1 MNTINYHTTAPIVA
15 RLSGFLKSFLVVGVL
30 LLAHTAVAQDD
41 EELSRARVQQ
51 KAAEQE
57 LSHARKSYVE
67 DSLAMAKRIT
77 TLQEMLSEAQK
88 RLDETKAS
96 SDSVAKMTQII
107 INQQK
112 NVEGL
117 KKSLH
122 SNIRLKDSLLSAN
135 SELVR
140 QLDEKNN
147 HLIEKVRQLQE
158 LELRVARNES
168 TYRDSMGNTRVVT
181 TRLEGLIKA
190 QEVNIEAK
198 QREVEYL
205 RRELSMRDTEIFNQK
220 SNYHRVR
227 NDRDHYLQLSD
238 SLRNELMA
246 AQKIVIQK
254 DEELKYTKKRAEEAE
269 AKINAATN
277 KKKKVR
283 VIQGIAMRFYRTP
296 DWYIRPDVITKEVN
310 GETKQEVVYRITNKN
325 SGNVEFDFITGAS
338 VMLWDLT
345 PYFHKGKKDATASQ
359 GQGVNFKRFDQD
371 FTYDLGVYVG
381 FGGSNLFKNFYVGP
395 SFKFMDFFHFTA
407 GANIAEYKVLAGDY
421 NENDILPSGF
431 SIKDQIVDQ
440 WKVTFFFSLSL
451 DLDFLSYI
459 KK

>member
-1 MNTINYHTTAPIVA
+1 MSVFNALKFIALTLVIV
-15 RLSGFLKSFLVVGVL
+15 LSANVAK
-30 LLAHTAVAQDD
+30 AQDD
-41 EELSRARVQQ
+41 NALNDARRQQ
-51 KAAEQE
+51 QQAAREAQE
-57 LSHARKSYVE
+57 ARRNYAE
-67 DSLAMAKRIT
+67 DSAAMAKRIK
-77 TLQEMLSEAQK
+77 TLQTMLANAQAQ
-88 RLDETKAS
+88 LAETKSS
-96 SDSVAKMTQII
+96 SDSIAKMKQII
-107 INQQK
+107 IKQQQT
-112 NVEGL
+112 VESL
-117 KKSLH
+117 RKSLR

-135 SELVR
+135 SELVH

-147 HLIEKVRQLQE
+147 QLIEKVRLLQDM
-158 LELRVARNES
+158 ELRVARSES
-168 TYRDSMGNTRVVT
+168 TYRDSMGNTRVET

-205 RRELSMRDTEIFNQK
+205 RREMSMRDTEIVNQK
-220 SNYHRVR
+220 ANYRRVR

-269 AKINAATN
+269 AKINNATN

-296 DWYIRPDVITKEVN
+296 DWYIRPSKTSEGNVE
-310 GETKQEVVYRITNKN
+310 YLITNKN
-325 SGNVEFDFITGAS
+325 SGTVEFDFITGAS

-345 PYFHKGKKDATASQ
+345 PYFHKGKRDTTPS
-359 GQGVNFKRFDQD
+359 QGVNFKRFDQD
-371 FTYDLGVYVG
+371 FTYDLGIYVG

-395 SFKFMDFFHFTA
+395 SFKFMDFFHFTV

-421 NENDILPSGF
+421 KEGDPLPSGF

-440 WKVTFFFSLSL
+440 WKVTLFFALSL